1 MTFQN
6 VVNRELAK
14 YLPGQITREN
24 PVVIEGYFAEG
35 NDVKAGGFLFAGT
48 NADTQVKG
56 SNTGAT
62 AVVGVAKR
70 TPYQTNFTGSPS
82 DFYNEGAEI
91 TAILKGYVA
100 VAINSGAEKGQNVFV
115 DPDTGLINA
124 SSGSSISATAGSLVF
139 ANVDTTISSWTAISN
154 GDLSLKIDGVAK
166 NLTSLN
172 FSSATDMNNVA
183 GVINTALSSDGTC
196 AYNSTTGLTITS
208 ATTGK
213 TSSVEFVSSS
223 ALATLLGTGVSVA
236 GAGAMINTGW
246 KVNMSC
252 GNGEITEIYN
262 I

>member
-6 VVNRELAK
+6 VVNKELAK

-24 PVVIEGYFAEG
+24 PIVIEGYFAEG
-35 NDVKAGGFLFAGT
+35 DYVKAGGFLFAGT
-48 NADTQVKG
+48 NVETQVKG
-56 SNTGAT
+56 LDENAT
-62 AVVGVAKR
+62 AIVGVAKR

-91 TAILKGYVA
+91 TAVLKGYIA
-100 VAINSGAEKGQNVFV
+100 VVINSGATKGQNVFV

-124 SSGSSISATAGSLVF
+124 SSSSSISATAGKLVF
-139 ANVDTTISSWTAISN
+139 ANANGTYTNYTSITS
-154 GDLSLKIDGVAK
+154 GDLSLKVDGTAK
-166 NLTSLN
+166 NLTGLD
-172 FSSATDMNNVA
+172 FSSATSMSDVA
-183 GVINTALSSDGTC
+183 GVITTALSSSATC
-196 AYNSTTGLTITS
+196 AYNSSTGLTITS

-213 TSSVEFVSSS
+213 TSSVEFVSST
-223 ALATLLGTGVSVA
+223 ALSSLLGTGVSVA

-252 GNGEITEIYN
+252 SNGEITEICN

>member
-6 VVNRELAK
+6 VVNKELAK

-24 PVVIEGYFAEG
+24 PVTIEGYFAEG
-35 NDVKAGGFLFAGT
+35 DDVKAGGFLFAGT
-48 NADTQVKG
+48 NAETQVKG
-56 SNTGAT
+56 LDALAT
-62 AVVGVAKR
+62 AIVGVAKR
-70 TPYQTNFTGSPS
+70 TPYQSNFTGSPT

-91 TAILKGYVA
+91 TAVLKGYVA
-100 VAINSGAEKGQNVFV
+100 IVINSGATKGQNVFV

-124 SSGSSISATAGSLVF
+124 SSSSSISATAGSLGF
-139 ANVDTTISSWTAISN
+139 ADVDTTIASWKAISS
-154 GDLSLKIDGVAK
+154 GDLSLKIDGTAK
-166 NLTSLN
+166 NLTGLN
-172 FSSATDMNNVA
+172 FSSASAMSDVA
-183 GVINTALSSDGTC
+183 TVINTALSSDATC
-196 AYNSTTGLTITS
+196 AYNATTGLTITS

-213 TSSVEFVSSS
+213 TSSVEFVSST

-252 GNGEITEIYN
+252 SNGEITEIYN

>member
-6 VVNRELAK
+6 VVNKELAK

-24 PVVIEGYFAEG
+24 PIVIEGYFAEG
-35 NDVKAGGFLFAGT
+35 DDVKAGGFLFAGT
-48 NADTQVKG
+48 NAETQVKG
-56 SNTGAT
+56 SDASAT

-70 TPYQTNFTGSPS
+70 TPYQSNFTGSPS

-91 TAILKGYVA
+91 TAVLKGYVA
-100 VAINSGAEKGQNVFV
+100 VAINSGATKGQNVFV

-124 SSGSSISATAGSLVF
+124 SSGSTISATAGSLVF
-139 ANVDTTISSWTAISN
+139 ANVDTTISSWKAISD
-154 GDLSLKIDGVAK
+154 GDLSLKIDGTAK

-172 FSSATDMNNVA
+172 FSSANSMSDVA

-196 AYNSTTGLTITS
+196 AYSASTGLTITS

-213 TSSVEFVSSS
+213 TSSVEFISSS